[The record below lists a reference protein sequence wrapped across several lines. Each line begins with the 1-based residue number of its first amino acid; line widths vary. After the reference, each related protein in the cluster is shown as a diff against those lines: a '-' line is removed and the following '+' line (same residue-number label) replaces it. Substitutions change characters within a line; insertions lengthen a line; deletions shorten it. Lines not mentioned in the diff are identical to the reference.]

1 MFLKESSPWICAEVG
16 QWAVLLEGRKPHKW
30 RKGSVVFH
38 QGDPAHHAYIVSSG
52 RIRITSFQEDGNEK
66 QLLIA
71 EKGAMFGEDSCILGQ
86 PRATAAVTIVD
97 SQVYVFPFD
106 VLQEEMRR
114 DWNLCCQV
122 MQMMS
127 RKSMALLNQ
136 VMELSSA
143 DAFQRVARVLW
154 NLSQQYGVMEKG
166 EIRIDIRFTQ
176 QDVAN
181 LIRASRVTVNNIFQ
195 VFYNQGILEKR
206 EGWLYLKSPEQLQ
219 QLMACG
225 SRSGKN
231 APNGWCL

>member
-1 MFLKESSPWICAEVG
+1 MFLKESSPWICAEME
-16 QWAVLLEGRKPHKW
+16 QWTSLLEGRTPHKLK
-30 RKGSVVFH
+30 KGSVIFH
-38 QGDPAHHAYIVSSG
+38 QGDAACHVYLVAAG

-86 PRATAAVTIVD
+86 PRATAAVTIVE
-97 SQVYVFPFD
+97 SQVYIFPFPI
-106 VLQEEMRR
+106 LQEEMRKN
-114 DWNLCCQV
+114 WNLCCQV

-143 DAFQRVARVLW
+143 DAFQRVARVLM
-154 NLSQQYGVMEKG
+154 NLSQQYGVLEDG

-176 QDVAN
+176 QDVAS

-206 EGWLYLKSPEQLQ
+206 EGRLYLKSPEQLEQ
-219 QLMACG
+219 MISCG